1 MKRFTVAQAEIR
13 FDELLDMS
21 EVEAVMIETVGG
33 DEAVLLSKSEYDR
46 LMAQT
51 ARDDLI
57 RSIHDESMQV
67 YDAAYRGLA
76 KN

>member
-33 DEAVLLSKSEYDR
+33 DEAVLLSKLEYDR

-57 RSIHDESMQV
+57 RSLHEESIQV
-67 YDAAYRGLA
+67 YNAAYRGLA